1 MSLIMR
7 LASPS
12 ELPTSGTELA
22 LDALLDH
29 IACELAIEYVRLM
42 EQAAER
48 QVSASCAFPTDT
60 EDEQ

>member
-7 LASPS
+7 LASPN
-12 ELPTSGTELA
+12 EALGVAKDAA

-48 QVSASCAFPTDT
+48 QDAASSDRSACSGS
-60 EDEQ
+60 DE